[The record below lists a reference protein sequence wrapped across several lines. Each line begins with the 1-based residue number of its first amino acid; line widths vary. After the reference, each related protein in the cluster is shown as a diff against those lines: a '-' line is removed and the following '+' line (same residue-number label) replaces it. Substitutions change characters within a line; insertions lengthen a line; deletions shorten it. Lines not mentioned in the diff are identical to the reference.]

1 LAPGLQKSQVQEAD
15 TGPISDDES
24 TASSTHA
31 IFNRY
36 NCLICPSAIPIE
48 AQLIKPAFLPDEQ
61 IEVKL
66 VFNSAHMRVA
76 SIRISLWLQLV
87 VKSLLTSTV
96 IRTIDQELGA
106 EHMNSERIR
115 ALLEQDSK
123 LRATFNLLR
132 TQHRNELLY
141 KQL

>member
-1 LAPGLQKSQVQEAD
+1 M
-15 TGPISDDES
+15 
-24 TASSTHA
+24 
-31 IFNRY
+31 
-36 NCLICPSAIPIE
+36 
-48 AQLIKPAFLPDEQ
+48 IKPAFLPDEQ

-66 VFNSAHMRVA
+66 VFNSAQMRVA